1 MINFFPNFLGCKYKM
16 FTSMREW
23 FSFQVCL
30 QAYFF
35 LSLSLFFLSSHSVIL
50 SSHYPPHQKQHGR
63 FVTPL
68 LPECLMESCKAS
80 LTFESA
86 DEIL

>member
-35 LSLSLFFLSSHSVIL
+35 LSLALSLSFFVKSFSHPQFPLPTPSETTRSVRNPFTARVFDGVL
-50 SSHYPPHQKQHGR
+50 
-63 FVTPL
+63 
-68 LPECLMESCKAS
+68 
-80 LTFESA
+80 
-86 DEIL
+86 